1 MNRYKSREQAFIFI
15 FEKIFNNEPVEELI
29 ELAREERIED
39 EVSEYAQRVFS
50 GVYSNLDK
58 IDDLINNNTNGWK
71 FDRLAKPTLAILRLA
86 IYEILFE
93 DDIPINVAIN
103 EAIELSKKYCDTK
116 DSSFINGILGTIS
129 KSIEKN

>member
-50 GVYSNLDK
+50 GVYSNLD
-58 IDDLINNNTNGWK
+58 I
-71 FDRLAKPTLAILRLA
+71 
-86 IYEILFE
+86 
-93 DDIPINVAIN
+93 
-103 EAIELSKKYCDTK
+103 
-116 DSSFINGILGTIS
+116 
-129 KSIEKN
+129 